1 MFCRSPQAAA
11 PLSIHCLSSKALQP
25 VQWRPRQY
33 QERAETQQDL
43 FGSGAQDQC
52 AFPATDRR
60 MARTID
66 RRMREAKESCR
77 RRGGTQ
83 RMPKEG
89 PKRAREKRMGGWAC
103 STRSRARRLV
113 GLGTLGIQPV
123 GRAPFRS
130 SRRSRICGDCC
141 QESKFG
147 GLLCLGDQLCAPGE
161 PCAPCAVP
169 DAQVLGRCFVAASVH
184 ISFSSARLPACPRT
198 ILVNGRDS
206 LRSVA

>member
-1 MFCRSPQAAA
+1 
-11 PLSIHCLSSKALQP
+11 
-25 VQWRPRQY
+25 
-33 QERAETQQDL
+33 
-43 FGSGAQDQC
+43 
-52 AFPATDRR
+52 

-184 ISFSSARLPACPRT
+184 IPTAAPSAAA
-198 ILVNGRDS
+198 N
-206 LRSVA
+206 VAKSAAAPGANRKTALALAALAVAALGAL